1 MVCELEYM
9 NMCPPPP
16 PPIMEFATPLAVLL
30 LNSYTLGLYVLRIS
44 VLRRLFSVIVFP
56 LSSYICS
63 YIYGDIL
70 IGKMHIFLKIPPKQ
84 SLPFSLRFKP
94 SFIRKYDK
102 AKKIRR
108 KFLQCSVWFSAKMY
122 LCKIFVPF
130 PRKSCQ
136 SCIVY
141 SPKHH

>member
-1 MVCELEYM
+1 M
-9 NMCPPPP
+9 NMCPP

-70 IGKMHIFLKIPPKQ
+70 IGKMHIFLKISPKQ
-84 SLPFSLRFKP
+84 LLPFSLRFKP

-102 AKKIRR
+102 AKRYGESFYSVAFGLMQKGIYA
-108 KFLQCSVWFSAKMY
+108 KYLYLFLANPVNPALYIPQNTTESIAI
-122 LCKIFVPF
+122 IF
-130 PRKSCQ
+130 
-136 SCIVY
+136 
-141 SPKHH
+141 